1 MKKIFN
7 RERVDNLTHS
17 VSLGHSCVGHSCLAR
32 LDKLA
37 LVIDLHSRR
46 QNKKLVECL
55 FGLQSSSKYTVKCRP
70 AGREECGG
78 LYRSVVEIRLANK
91 VANHPLMLVIHF
103 APTGKDRGVVRM
115 ELSPQH
121 YAAAEITDLFIWLGR
136 ERRLGEYLYKGLRGA
151 WVTTIHYAL
160 DVIGLKLHD
169 YLISLSKVHD
179 GKFND
184 LHGEQEG
191 LRLGS
196 TTLVLSAYEKAN
208 APTLSDKKRYATAQ
222 IVLKKHQFEDFLR
235 MELRLSPGK
244 QELMLRNLSR
254 LDNLVSRLAFYDRK
268 LLQDGRLDPDFV
280 QRLEHMPVP
289 KARATFL
296 PADILNGKAVSP
308 SKKAAKKRVDKV
320 MKEYRVELIDANAV
334 WAYLPYVL
342 KKLGILAQPKYWE
355 RDHRRKWLESR
366 KK

>member
-7 RERVDNLTHS
+7 RKRVDNLTHS

-46 QNKKLVECL
+46 QNKKLVKRL
-55 FGLQSSSKYTVKCRP
+55 FGLQSGSSYMVKCRP
-70 AGREECGG
+70 AGSEECGG

-91 VANHPLMLVIHF
+91 VADHPLMLVIHF

-115 ELSPQH
+115 ELSPQR

-136 ERRLGEYLYKGLRGA
+136 KGRLGKYLYKGLRGA

-160 DVIGLKLHD
+160 DVIELKLHD

-208 APTLSDKKRYATAQ
+208 AAEERFATEQ
-222 IVLKKHQFEDFLR
+222 VELDEHQFEGFLR
-235 MELRLSPGK
+235 LELRLSPGK
-244 QELMLRNLSR
+244 RKLMLGKLSQ

-268 LLQDGRLDPDFV
+268 LLQDCRLDPDFV
-280 QRLEHMPVP
+280 RRLEHMPVP
-289 KARATFL
+289 KARATFS
-296 PADILNGKAVSP
+296 PADTLKGRAVSP

-320 MKEYRVELIDANAV
+320 MKEYRVELFDANTV
-334 WAYLPYVL
+334 WSHLPQVL
-342 KKLGILAQPKYWE
+342 EKLGILDQPQYWE
-355 RDHRRKWLESR
+355 FKQRLKWLESR

>member
-1 MKKIFN
+1 MKKILN

-46 QNKKLVECL
+46 QNKKLVKRL
-55 FGLQSSSKYTVKCRP
+55 FGLQSGSHYMVKCRP
-70 AGREECGG
+70 AGSEECGG
-78 LYRSVVEIRLANK
+78 LYRSVVEIRLASK
-91 VANHPLMLVIHF
+91 VAKHPLILAIHF

-136 ERRLGEYLYKGLRGA
+136 KGRLGKYLYKGLRGA

-160 DVIGLKLHD
+160 DVMELKLHD
-169 YLISLSKVHD
+169 YLISISKVHD

-196 TTLVLSAYEKAN
+196 TALVLSAYEKVN
-208 APTLSDKKRYATAQ
+208 APTLSVEERCATAQ
-222 IVLKKHQFEDFLR
+222 LELNEHQFEGFLR
-235 MELRLSPGK
+235 LELRLSPGK
-244 QELMLRNLSR
+244 QKLMLGNLSQ

-268 LLQDGRLDPDFV
+268 LLQDCRLDPDFV
-280 QRLEHMPVP
+280 QRLERVPVP

-296 PADILNGKAVSP
+296 PADTLNGKAVSP

-320 MKEYRVELIDANAV
+320 MKEYRVELFEAKAV
-334 WAYLPYVL
+334 WSHLPQVL
-342 KKLGILAQPKYWE
+342 EKLGILDQPQYWE
-355 RDHRRKWLESR
+355 FKHRLKWLESR